1 MNLIRAR
8 CNKELAKSRLW
19 GSVMNNTS
27 IFSADRMTHL
37 KIVAVSLICA
47 SVVAG
52 MGVAARATDGTVGSR
67 LEAS

>member
-1 MNLIRAR
+1 
-8 CNKELAKSRLW
+8 
-19 GSVMNNTS
+19 MNNTS

-52 MGVAARATDGTVGSR
+52 IGVAARATDGTVGSR
-67 LEAS
+67 HEASVIRADTPVTAASNDIMIR

>member
-1 MNLIRAR
+1 
-8 CNKELAKSRLW
+8 
-19 GSVMNNTS
+19 MNNTS

-52 MGVAARATDGTVGSR
+52 MGVVARATDGTGGSR
-67 LEAS
+67 LEANVIRADTPVTAASNDIMIR

>member
-1 MNLIRAR
+1 
-8 CNKELAKSRLW
+8 
-19 GSVMNNTS
+19 MNNTS

-52 MGVAARATDGTVGSR
+52 MGVVARATDGTGGSR
-67 LEAS
+67 LEANVIRADTPITAASNDIMIR